1 MCFPDIVYSMVYILY
16 MYITKYGC
24 VFLKLGESIYLA
36 MDLILI
42 LLVRSR
48 SPIMLMHVQEKDH
61 VRDGVINP
69 RRACAARVTVVV
81 LCVCPSVRPSVRLS
95 VCLSTTILGLQ
106 ATRRLMSDTNIFSA
120 TRARKL
126 NWRFC

>member
-1 MCFPDIVYSMVYILY
+1 METISVPVNRFS
-16 MYITKYGC
+16 
-24 VFLKLGESIYLA
+24 
-36 MDLILI
+36 
-42 LLVRSR
+42 LLCA
-48 SPIMLMHVQEKDH
+48 
-61 VRDGVINP
+61 VINP

-81 LCVCPSVRPSVRLS
+81 LCVCPSVCLS